1 MVGKYTIR
9 QTTMISCGLM
19 LFLIGLISARF
30 ISWTGALFFIATLI
44 VVSYIILPKRR
55 NYFWVILGL
64 VICFLVGYTR
74 GLTYLY
80 QVNKYDDLYRKQV
93 SLTVVARED
102 AIYSERK
109 QLIFSSYKVEAMD
122 GRKLVGNI
130 EVEGFGVPMVYKG
143 DKVFVEG
150 KLYPRRGDNIAGISF
165 AKISLVS
172 SGGNKLDEFRR
183 NFATGLQN
191 VLPEPLASLGLGILI
206 GQRSG
211 IPKDL
216 TEQLREIGLIHIV
229 AVSGY
234 NLTVIVYFVQRLLQK
249 RSRFQ
254 ATIIPGLLIVVFL
267 LVTGFSPS
275 IVRASVV
282 SFISLIMW
290 YFGRRIRPIL
300 LILLSA
306 VVTAGWNPLYIWSS
320 VGWYLS
326 FSAFFGILILGPL
339 ILDNLFSSKLKK
351 KLIPQVISETVSAQI
366 CTIPILLY
374 VFHSF
379 SVVSLLA
386 NILVVPLIPFVMMA
400 TLISGLY
407 GMISPIIFVG
417 VIVMPAKIMLQYIV
431 EIAEL
436 FSRLSF
442 ASFEVWITVPETIIL
457 VVLIIILT
465 ALLAGVSRKKLTLK
479 RSSPIV

>member
-1 MVGKYTIR
+1 MVGKYRIR
-9 QTTMISCGLM
+9 QTTMISCGLI
-19 LFLIGLISARF
+19 LFLAGLILARF
-30 ISWTGALFFIATLI
+30 ISWAELVIIVSILIIATFILLPKHRKCYWITLGLI
-44 VVSYIILPKRR
+44 VCLLIGYFRGVSYS
-55 NYFWVILGL
+55 
-64 VICFLVGYTR
+64 
-74 GLTYLY
+74 Y

-93 SLTVVARED
+93 SLIVVARED

-109 QLIFSSYKVEAMD
+109 QLIFSSNKIETTN
-122 GRKLVGNI
+122 GHKLVGNI
-130 EVEGFGVPMVYKG
+130 EVEGFGLPMVYKG
-143 DKVFVEG
+143 DKVLVEG
-150 KLYPRRGDNIAGISF
+150 KLYPRRGDNVAGISF

-172 SGGNKLDEFRR
+172 SGINKIDQLRR

-216 TEQLREIGLIHIV
+216 TEQLREVGLIHIV

-234 NLTVIVYFVQRLLQK
+234 NLTIIVYFAQRLLQK

-254 ATIIPGLLIVVFL
+254 ATIIPGMLVVVFL
-267 LVTGFSPS
+267 LITGFSPS
-275 IVRASVV
+275 IIRASVV
-282 SFISLIMW
+282 SFISLFMW
-290 YFGRRIRPIL
+290 YFGRQIRPIL

-326 FSAFFGILILGPL
+326 FSAFFGILILSPL
-339 ILDNLFSSKLKK
+339 ILSNFFSPKHNE
-351 KLIPQVISETVSAQI
+351 KLIPQLISETISAQI

-400 TLISGLY
+400 TLVSGLY
-407 GMISPIIFVG
+407 GMISPIMFFG
-417 VIVMPAKIMLQYIV
+417 LIVLPAKIMLQYIV

-436 FSRLSF
+436 LSRLSF
-442 ASFEVWITVPETIIL
+442 ASFEVWITIPQTVILVTLIIL
-457 VVLIIILT
+457 FT
-465 ALLAGVSRKKLTLK
+465 TLLYNRYSKKLTIK
-479 RSSPIV
+479 RSSSIV